1 MSNKPYPMQHLENIT
16 KSVCDLCH
24 KTGEFL
30 LGEVNK
36 IRPADVEEKSENNYV
51 TYADKTS
58 EARLMEGLAKI
69 VPGTGF
75 IAEES
80 PQLEQG
86 ELNWIIDP
94 LDGTTNFIHRV
105 PVFSISIALA
115 EGENILSSVIL
126 EVNSKEIFYTWSG
139 APSFLNQ
146 HQIRVSSSV
155 NVAGSL
161 FATGFPYY
169 DYSKMDA
176 YLNFF
181 RFMMIHSRGIRRLGS
196 AAADLAYVACGRFDG
211 FYEYGLSPW
220 DVAAGTLLVK
230 NAGGKICDFHSGN
243 NYIFGKEIIATNGTV
258 FEEFVT
264 KFHQNFR

>member
-1 MSNKPYPMQHLENIT
+1 MLNLEKIT
-16 KSVCDLCH
+16 RSVCDLCLQ
-24 KTGEFL
+24 TGEFL
-30 LGEVNK
+30 LTEVNK
-36 IRPADVEEKSENNYV
+36 LRPADVEEKSENNYV
-51 TYADKTS
+51 TYVDKTS
-58 EARLMEGLAKI
+58 ETRLMEGLSKI

-80 PQLEQG
+80 PQLERG
-86 ELNWIIDP
+86 SLNWIIDP

-115 EGENILSSVIL
+115 EGENILSGVIL
-126 EVNSKEIFYTWSG
+126 EVNSKEMFYTWSS

-146 HQIRVSSSV
+146 QQIRVSSSAK
-155 NVAGSL
+155 VAESL

-181 RFMMIHSRGIRRLGS
+181 RFMMINSRGIRRLGS

-230 NAGGKICDFHSGN
+230 NAGGKICDFNSEKN
-243 NYIFGKEIIATNGTV
+243 FIFGKEIIATNETIHD
-258 FEEFVT
+258 EFVT
-264 KFHQNFR
+264 RFHQNFR